1 MEWLFYLFVMKYLII
16 TIAIFVGLSSCIRGD
31 IEHQSK
37 KFEGTYVPIKPK
49 GMMDQINLADSAAC
63 IYYDKPSNP
72 RFFKVTK
79 VKDMGLLKTV
89 IADINSGSISG
100 SKTCQTHGK
109 FYFYGKGDIVDVVYF
124 SNEDSCMS
132 FSFVKN
138 GEKYYSRMSEGA
150 QQLIDSLRKK
160 AITPQAIK

>member
-1 MEWLFYLFVMKYLII
+1 MEWLFYLFVMRYLII
-16 TIAIFVGLSSCIRGD
+16 AIALFVGFSSCIRRD
-31 IEHQSK
+31 KQHENK
-37 KFEGTYVPIKPK
+37 KLDQTYVPIKSK

-79 VKDMGLLKTV
+79 VRDMALLKTV
-89 IADINSGSISG
+89 IADVNSGNISG
-100 SKTCQTHGK
+100 SKTCQTLGK

-132 FSFVKN
+132 FSFIKN
-138 GEKYYSRMSEGA
+138 GEKYFSRMGKDA

>member
-1 MEWLFYLFVMKYLII
+1 MEWLFYLVVMRYLII
-16 TIAIFVGLSSCIRGD
+16 SIVLFVCLTSCIRRD
-31 IEHQSK
+31 KQYENK
-37 KFEGTYVPIKPK
+37 KLDQTYVPIKPK
-49 GMMDQINLADSAAC
+49 GMMDQISLADSAAW